1 MIVSKVSS
9 FTGKTNQMEL
19 DITQE
24 QIKRFLE
31 GEKVQDVFPNLNAG
45 QREFLLNGTTPE
57 EWNEVFGNA

>member
-45 QREFLLNGTTPE
+45 QREVLLNGTTPE

>member
-1 MIVSKVSS
+1 MIVSKVSV

-19 DITQE
+19 NITNE

-31 GEKVQDVFPNLNAG
+31 GEKVQNAFPHLNAD

-57 EWNEVFGNA
+57 EWEEVFGNA